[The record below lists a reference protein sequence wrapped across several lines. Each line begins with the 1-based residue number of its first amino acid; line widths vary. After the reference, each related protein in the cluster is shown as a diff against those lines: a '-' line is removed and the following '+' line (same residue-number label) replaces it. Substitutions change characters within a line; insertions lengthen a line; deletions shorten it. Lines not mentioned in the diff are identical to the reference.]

1 LEIKEGAPMGEA
13 VRLQPR
19 DPPRVAGVAVDLV
32 MAPLAEPRDERLQRG
47 PRAIAGIDQQDRF
60 AALAGR
66 GITGHATVALEDHP
80 RATGIDELAHLLR
93 RHRGRARPGC
103 ILGKRERD

>member
-1 LEIKEGAPMGEA
+1 VHGSVILARPVAREGDPAGPDRGRKRRVDAALEIKEGAPMDKA

-32 MAPLAEPRDERLQRG
+32 MAPLAEPRDERLQGG

-60 AALAGR
+60 AALA
-66 GITGHATVALEDHP
+66 AA
-80 RATGIDELAHLLR
+80 A
-93 RHRGRARPGC
+93 
-103 ILGKRERD
+103 